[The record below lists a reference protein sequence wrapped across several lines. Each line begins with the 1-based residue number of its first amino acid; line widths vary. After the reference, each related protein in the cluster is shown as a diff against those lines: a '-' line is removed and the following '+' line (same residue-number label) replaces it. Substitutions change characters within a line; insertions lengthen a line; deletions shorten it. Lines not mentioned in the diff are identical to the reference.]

1 VLIVG
6 GLVLLKASTGPMVAA
21 AAGLTAGALFGVMAT
36 SVRIVDGVDPFE
48 LRQLLTDPAASAVVV
63 AGVGGFYLFT
73 VALQAG
79 SVNAAAAALVVGET
93 VIPGA
98 VGLTL
103 LGDQIRAG
111 WAPVA
116 VLAFILA
123 VAGAATIAMGQVGEL
138 G

>member
-1 VLIVG
+1 
-6 GLVLLKASTGPMVAA
+6 
-21 AAGLTAGALFGVMAT
+21 MAT

-48 LRQLLTDPAASAVVV
+48 LPHLLTDPAAYAVVV

-123 VAGAATIAMGQVGEL
+123 VAGAATIALGQVGEL
-138 G
+138 GWGDHRPLPVVRPNRRGGGPRRRDGRAGGP